1 MNNRRAVS
9 LFLLMIIACGP
20 LTAADKQDVR
30 DPVLQEVIAAFS
42 PRMPRFVDKHGG
54 SLFVGDEPV
63 TRSNLMMALY
73 EYDKSAKAIPAREYA
88 TKQELTDLR
97 ARLVLLEKGSGT
109 EQQAQA
115 GGAGYDIVK
124 IINDLE
130 PNMPILLDNSL
141 NNSKIFSKLKND
153 VQTARAVDAQQSATG
168 AAPALLTAD
177 NKREIAEINRRL
189 ALLER
194 GAATASPSGNKTE
207 INELALRIEKIEKTA
222 SAVQSSVVPRDA
234 GDTSFTAELQKLQ
247 LQEKRDFAR
256 LENRLGTIEEKQK
269 DMSPSHAASSADV
282 VGRTDLA
289 RLEKRLNALEKNTG
303 PGRTASV
310 GSESSH
316 YSTLLTKVSFGLS
329 MLAALFIAR

>member
-1 MNNRRAVS
+1 MNYRRAVS
-9 LFLLMIIACGP
+9 LFLLMLVAGSP
-20 LTAADKQDVR
+20 LLAADKQDVR

-97 ARLVLLEKGSGT
+97 ARLALLEKGTGA
-109 EQQAQA
+109 EQHAQA
-115 GGAGYDIVK
+115 GGGYDIVK

-141 NNSKIFSKLKND
+141 NNSKVFSKLKND
-153 VQTARAVDAQQSATG
+153 LQTARAVDVPQPASS
-168 AAPALLTAD
+168 AAPVLLTAD
-177 NKREIAEINRRL
+177 NKREIAELSRRL
-189 ALLER
+189 ALMER
-194 GAATASPSGNKTE
+194 AVASSPSGNKTE
-207 INELALRIEKIEKTA
+207 MTDLARRIEKIEKTA
-222 SAVQSSVVPRDA
+222 YVAQSYVVSRDA
-234 GDTSFTAELQKLQ
+234 GDPSFTAELQKLQ

-256 LENRLGTIEEKQK
+256 LENRLDTIEEKQQ
-269 DMSPSHAASSADV
+269 DMPPSQSVSSADA
-282 VGRTDLA
+282 VGRTDFA
-289 RLEKRLNALEKNTG
+289 RLERRLNALEKNTG

-310 GSESSH
+310 GSESSN